1 MMNDALQTG
10 TVTFEEFCRRIPDGQ
25 KADLIDGGIH
35 MASPDNTD
43 ADNLCLWLGSL
54 LYVFV
59 QVQALGRVCGSR
71 VAFCLSERHAPE
83 PDISF
88 VQASRVHLIHP
99 GYVDGPPDLAIEI
112 VSPDSVE
119 RDYVA
124 KRELYRQAGVAEYW
138 IVDEIEKRVSLLRLD
153 SRGRYREVKE
163 RQGELHSQVVP
174 GFWIRPAWLWQDPL
188 PVRQEVYQEIMAHLR

>member
-1 MMNDALQTG
+1 MNDALQTG

-25 KADLIDGGIH
+25 KADLIDGVIH

-43 ADNLCLWLGSL
+43 ADRLCWFLGGL
-54 LYVFV
+54 LYDCAEA
-59 QVQALGRVCGSR
+59 QGLGRVLGSR
-71 VAFCLSERHAPE
+71 VAFRLGERQAPE
-83 PDISF
+83 PDVAF
-88 VQASRVHLIHP
+88 VQASRLQRIHP